1 MRLFGLLG
9 KNIDYSFSRKYFSE
23 KFEAEEI
30 DAKYVNF
37 DIASI
42 DQFPEIL
49 KKNQPVTG
57 MNVTIPYK
65 QEVMQFLNELDEN
78 AEKIGAVNTI
88 KFGKDG
94 HLKGFNTDY
103 IGFTEALKPHL
114 QRHHDRALI
123 LGTGGAS
130 KAVAYAL
137 QKLDIEYQFVS
148 RSPKPEQLSYIDL
161 TSAVISEN
169 KLIINSTPLGTFPK
183 TNAAPPLPLETITS
197 EHLLFDLIYN
207 PSETLLMKQFSERG
221 AKAINGYKMLVFQ
234 AEAAWKIWNDLQ

>member
-37 DIASI
+37 DIPSI

-78 AEKIGAVNTI
+78 AEKIGAVNTL

-148 RSPKPEQLSYIDL
+148 RSPQPEQLSYNDL